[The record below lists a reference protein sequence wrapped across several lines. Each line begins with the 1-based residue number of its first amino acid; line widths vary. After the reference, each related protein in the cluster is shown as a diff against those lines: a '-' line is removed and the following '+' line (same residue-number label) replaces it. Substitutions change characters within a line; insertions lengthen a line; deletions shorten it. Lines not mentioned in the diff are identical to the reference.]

1 MCTAIRLYEVRGY
14 FMNDWLREYI
24 DNHSGRNRWYT
35 TSIYNPSR
43 GILYLYPI
51 LGFGSI
57 ALTFYC
63 FEQFL
68 KDQEFFVPTL
78 LGIISLLLG
87 LAGLI
92 MSVMNI
98 PYSFR
103 TKSIHMV
110 GGCLLGVFFSLGGI
124 LYTIMLYIYMFVPK
138 EVIFQFVGN

>member
-14 FMNDWLREYI
+14 FMNDWLREFI
-24 DNHSGRNRWYT
+24 DNHTGRNYWYNT
-35 TSIYNPSR
+35 RIYNPSR

-57 ALTFYC
+57 ALSFYC
-63 FEQFL
+63 FVQFL
-68 KDQEFFVPTL
+68 KDQEVFVPTL
-78 LGIISLLLG
+78 LGIFSLILG

-92 MSVMNI
+92 MSIANL

-110 GGCLLGVFFSLGGI
+110 GGCISGVLLSLAGI
-124 LYTIMLYIYMFVPK
+124 LFIIMLFIYMYVPK